1 MWKPGC
7 WRYKS
12 KIVCKNW
19 IMFCPWEADSCQAV
33 ASHKNMAVVFRLLC
47 IDAPAQIYYISS
59 TASVASA
66 LTVRKKKKRSV
77 ADPGTQL
84 LHNGI
89 NPISFLYRYR
99 YHFKANCGVLT
110 AMLRR
115 RLYLSGAGPKFL
127 IFTAF
132 DCLIT
137 NKFETKF
144 IEFLFDGLSK
154 FNKVK
159 ANLSDINESIN

>member
-1 MWKPGC
+1 
-7 WRYKS
+7 
-12 KIVCKNW
+12 
-19 IMFCPWEADSCQAV
+19 
-33 ASHKNMAVVFRLLC
+33 
-47 IDAPAQIYYISS
+47 
-59 TASVASA
+59 
-66 LTVRKKKKRSV
+66 
-77 ADPGTQL
+77 
-84 LHNGI
+84 
-89 NPISFLYRYR
+89 
-99 YHFKANCGVLT
+99 
-110 AMLRR
+110 MLRR

-137 NKFETKF
+137 KKFETKF